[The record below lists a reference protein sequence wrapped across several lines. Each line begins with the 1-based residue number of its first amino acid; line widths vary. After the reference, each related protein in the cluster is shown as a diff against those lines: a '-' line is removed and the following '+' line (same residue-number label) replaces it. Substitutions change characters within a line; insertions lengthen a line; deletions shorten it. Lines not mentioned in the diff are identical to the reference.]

1 MLDVQCDQYKQT
13 AQNAIRDPVL
23 QDALADFQNLLGKGA
38 AAAIREL
45 PEGPRLRL
53 QGRAIRAKAISHL
66 DILLETLAANVR
78 QQGGHVFF
86 AADASAAVDYCIKTA
101 KRRQVRSVVKGK
113 SMVTEEI
120 GLNHA
125 LAAVGI
131 DVFETDLGEYIVQLA
146 NERPS
151 HIIAPA
157 VHKTKEQIG
166 RLFAEKL
173 NIPYTDDPTELTMA
187 ARKALRA
194 KFLAADMG
202 VSGCNLAC
210 AATGHI
216 TTVSNEGNIRMAST
230 LPRIS
235 MAFMGMERVAATLQD
250 HHTLLRLLTRAAAA
264 QKMAGYISYVGGPAT
279 PEQADG
285 PHEFHLVI
293 LDNGRSRILQD
304 ETFREILFCIRC
316 AACLNVCP
324 VYGKIGGHAYGSPY
338 CGPIGAVATPLMA
351 GINRAHDLC
360 RGETLCGACRRACP
374 VDINIPRMLLALRAK
389 LAHGDPAWGVE
400 SDQPMTGLFFHL
412 WSQIVKDRSR
422 YDFFLGACRQIQR
435 LFPQKKG
442 VLHRLPPPLMAWTK
456 ERDIG
461 RMPKTS
467 FVRRWHQNSNN
478 CKSKW

>member
-1 MLDVQCDQYKQT
+1 MLAVRCDQYKET
-13 AQNAIRDPVL
+13 AQKAIGDPVL
-23 QDALADFQNLLGKGA
+23 QDALADFQHLLGKGA
-38 AAAIREL
+38 AAVMREL
-45 PEGPRLRL
+45 PEGPQLRL

-66 DILLETLAANVR
+66 DIILETLAANVR
-78 QQGGHVFF
+78 QRGGHVFF
-86 AADASAAVDYCIKTA
+86 AADASAALDYCIKTT
-101 KRRQVRSVVKGK
+101 KRHQVRSVVKGK

-120 GLNHA
+120 GLNRA
-125 LAAVGI
+125 LSAVGI
-131 DVFETDLGEYIVQLA
+131 EVVETDLGEYVVQLA

-166 RLFAEKL
+166 RLFTETL
-173 NIPYTDDPTELTMA
+173 HIPYTDDPTELTMA

-210 AATGHI
+210 AATGHV
-216 TTVSNEGNIRMAST
+216 TTVSNEGNIRMATT

-264 QKMAGYISYVGGPAT
+264 QKMAGYISYLGGPAT

-293 LDNGRSRILQD
+293 LDNGRSRILED
-304 ETFREILFCIRC
+304 ETFRESLYCIRC

-338 CGPIGAVATPLMA
+338 SGPIGAVATPLMA
-351 GINRAHDLC
+351 GLNRAHHLC
-360 RGETLCGACRRACP
+360 RGETLCGACRQACP

-389 LAHGDPAWGVE
+389 LAHGDLAWDAKP
-400 SDQPMTGLFFHL
+400 DQPLNGLFFHL
-412 WSQIVKDRSR
+412 WSQMIKERSR
-422 YDFFLGACRQIQR
+422 YDTFLGACRQMQR
-435 LFPQKKG
+435 LFPQNKG
-442 VLHRLPPPLMAWTK
+442 VLHRLPPPLTAWSK
-456 ERDIG
+456 ERDIN

-467 FVRRWHQNSNN
+467 FV
-478 CKSKW
+478 KSWRQQSHG